1 MRASDQ
7 LPLHHNAAEWFVGR
21 HLREGRGQSPALL
34 GDGFQ
39 LSYAQLDE
47 EVRRFAAALRDAGI
61 HRGERVAF
69 ILPDTPLLSAGFWGA
84 IALGAVAV
92 PINTLLKP
100 EQQRAVLEDCDA
112 RLLVSDVPGAAPA
125 GCLQWSAAEARK
137 RIEEVKP
144 LGEYARTHR
153 DAFCFMLYSSG
164 TTGEPKGVM
173 HLQHDMWVC
182 CETYGKSVLQT

>member
-47 EVRRFAAALRDAGI
+47 EVRRFAAALRDA
-61 HRGERVAF
+61 
-69 ILPDTPLLSAGFWGA
+69 
-84 IALGAVAV
+84 
-92 PINTLLKP
+92 
-100 EQQRAVLEDCDA
+100 
-112 RLLVSDVPGAAPA
+112 
-125 GCLQWSAAEARK
+125 
-137 RIEEVKP
+137 
-144 LGEYARTHR
+144 RTHR

-182 CETYGKSVLQT
+182 CETYGKSVLQTKPGDRAFSIAKLFFAYGLGNAQYFPMHVGASAVLFAGR